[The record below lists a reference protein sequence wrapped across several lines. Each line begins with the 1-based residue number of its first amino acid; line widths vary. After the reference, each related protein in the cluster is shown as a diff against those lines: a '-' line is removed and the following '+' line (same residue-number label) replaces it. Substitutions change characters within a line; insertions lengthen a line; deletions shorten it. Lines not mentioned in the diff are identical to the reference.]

1 MIISAYL
8 IPALEKKV
16 DVRKR
21 KPRDLVKAE
30 KIIDYVCEFFGVSKQ
45 DILSQRRKSGFIYA
59 RYWAVWFIIRE
70 TKLSLREIGIM
81 FGKKVSNAH
90 CFAIYARDSILE
102 QLNLSNL
109 SISNYYKEDYES
121 LCDILESGIQKDR
134 GKPTNRVRQRKKVLR
149 VVEPEEVYVPIV
161 RHKPVYTNTNW
172 EQQLEEKV
180 KALAI

>member
-8 IPALEKKV
+8 IPALEKKR
-16 DVRKR
+16 DVR

-30 KIIDYVCEFFGVSKQ
+30 KIIDYVCEFFGVSK
-45 DILSQRRKSGFIYA
+45 IALLRRNGRAGIVYA

-70 TKLSLREIGIM
+70 TKLSLREIGIL
-81 FGKKVSNAH
+81 FGKKANNAH

-102 QLNLSNL
+102 QLNL

-121 LCDILESGIQKDR
+121 LCDILESGCIPKDMGR
-134 GKPTNRVRQRKKVLR
+134 PTSRVKQRKKILR
-149 VVEPEEVYVPIV
+149 VVEPEEVYVPVV

-172 EQQLEEKV
+172 EQQLEERV